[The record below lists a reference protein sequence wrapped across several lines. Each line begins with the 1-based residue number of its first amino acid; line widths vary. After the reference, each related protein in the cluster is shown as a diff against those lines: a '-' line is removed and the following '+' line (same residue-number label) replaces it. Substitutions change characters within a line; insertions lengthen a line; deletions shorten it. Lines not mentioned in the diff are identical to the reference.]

1 MRPSEAHK
9 KIKFQIMSIL
19 LVSAFSVMAC
29 SLWMINT
36 QALDTEQASTQV
48 ASILEPTKQLAKKLD
63 KELATK
69 IEQIKQQAAQEAA
82 EQQAAEQAAAAQAAA
97 EAEAAAQQAAA
108 QQAAE
113 QQQAAFQW
121 NESPYS
127 ATMYLTENCNQRVE
141 PRVSSASNGILKKG
155 TAVQVV
161 AKTDLNFMK
170 LENGNFISADYL
182 TAQAPVVSNTP
193 SSGSSSAIGSTG
205 YTQLDNLINGIFA
218 QIFTPGMSDADKIKA
233 CYNYLIDHTD
243 YARGTPMPGGFGDTS
258 VEGSNNYVAS
268 AAYGCLTTGKGS
280 CNRYSAAFIAMM
292 RCLGYQ
298 ANYIMGQTHYANGS
312 MDDHVWAEVVIGGT
326 PYIFDPQVED
336 NMRAR
341 GEGDGYSRY
350 WKTYSQLA
358 GKYVK

>member
-1 MRPSEAHK
+1 MKSSEAHK
-9 KIKFQIMSIL
+9 KMKFQIMSIL

-36 QALDTEQASTQV
+36 QALDTKQVNTQV
-48 ASILEPTKQLAKKLD
+48 ASILEPTKQLAKKMD
-63 KELATK
+63 KELASK
-69 IEQIKQQAAQEAA
+69 IEQIKQKAAQE
-82 EQQAAEQAAAAQAAA
+82 AEQAAAAQAAA

-121 NESPYS
+121 NESAYS

-170 LENGNFISADYL
+170 LDNGSFISADYL
-182 TAQAPVVSNTP
+182 TTEAPIVNAP
-193 SSGSSSAIGSTG
+193 SGGGSSVGISGSTG
-205 YTQLDNLINGIFA
+205 YAQLDSLINGIFA

-258 VEGSNNYVAS
+258 VEGSNNYIAS

>member
-36 QALDTEQASTQV
+36 QALDSEQANTQV
-48 ASILEPTKQLAKKLD
+48 SSILEPTKQLAQKLD
-63 KELATK
+63 KELAAK
-69 IEQIKQQAAQEAA
+69 IEQIKQQAAKAA
-82 EQQAAEQAAAAQAAA
+82 AQQAAEQAAAAQAAA
-97 EAEAAAQQAAA
+97 EAEAAAQQQAVEQAAA
-108 QQAAE
+108 QQQAE
-113 QQQAAFQW
+113 FNW
-121 NESPYS
+121 NESAYS

-141 PRVSSASNGILKKG
+141 PRVSSTSNGILKKG

-170 LENGNFISADYL
+170 LDSGCFISADYL
-182 TAQAPVVSNTP
+182 TTEVPVASTAPSGG
-193 SSGSSSAIGSTG
+193 GSSSATGSTG
-205 YTQLDNLINGIFA
+205 YAQLDSLINGIFA

-258 VEGSNNYVAS
+258 VEGSDNYVAS

-341 GEGDGYSRY
+341 GEGDGYTRY
-350 WKTYSQLA
+350 WKTYGQLA

>member
-161 AKTDLNFMK
+161 AKTDLNFMI
-170 LENGNFISADYL
+170 E
-182 TAQAPVVSNTP
+182 
-193 SSGSSSAIGSTG
+193 
-205 YTQLDNLINGIFA
+205 
-218 QIFTPGMSDADKIKA
+218 
-233 CYNYLIDHTD
+233 
-243 YARGTPMPGGFGDTS
+243 
-258 VEGSNNYVAS
+258 
-268 AAYGCLTTGKGS
+268 
-280 CNRYSAAFIAMM
+280 
-292 RCLGYQ
+292 
-298 ANYIMGQTHYANGS
+298 
-312 MDDHVWAEVVIGGT
+312 
-326 PYIFDPQVED
+326 
-336 NMRAR
+336 
-341 GEGDGYSRY
+341 
-350 WKTYSQLA
+350 
-358 GKYVK
+358 